1 MSKLMTRLEKLTEF
15 SRKDAELKTRARAIE
30 LDMQALNDEFIDYIH
45 TEFQLPKDQPMHMSA
60 ILKTALESSYEQQP
74 RIIIP

>member
-1 MSKLMTRLEKLTEF
+1 MSTLTTRLEKLTEF

-30 LDMQALNDEFIDYIH
+30 IEMQQLNNDFVDYIH

-60 ILKTALESSYEQQP
+60 ILKLALESSYEQQP
-74 RIIIP
+74 RVIIP